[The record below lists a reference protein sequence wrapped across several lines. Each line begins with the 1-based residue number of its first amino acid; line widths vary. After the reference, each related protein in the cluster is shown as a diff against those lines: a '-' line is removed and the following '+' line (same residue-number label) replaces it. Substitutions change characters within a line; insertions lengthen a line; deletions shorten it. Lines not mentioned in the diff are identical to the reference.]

1 VLQGSIRDSPMINP
15 RSSSFNKST
24 RSLGG
29 LEENSS
35 NSNFKSRITLI
46 ITWSFKHYT
55 RKRVYIRATTTKLS
69 FRSYSITQAFHL
81 LYR

>member
-1 VLQGSIRDSPMINP
+1 MPEGSTRDSPTINP

-35 NSNFKSRITLI
+35 NSNFKSRIRLI
-46 ITWSFKHYT
+46 ITWSFKQYT
-55 RKRVYIRATTTKLS
+55 RKRVYISATTTKLS
-69 FRSYSITQAFHL
+69 FRSYSITQPFHM